1 MYQCFDE
8 ATISQLRKHT
18 YEVLKQCADESFDA
32 SETLQSPVPVRV
44 PIWENVCGQ
53 FL

>member
-1 MYQCFDE
+1 MYQCFDG
-8 ATISQLRKHT
+8 ATISQLRKHI
-18 YEVLKQCADESFDA
+18 YEVLKQWADESSDA

-44 PIWENVCGQ
+44 PVGESVCGQ